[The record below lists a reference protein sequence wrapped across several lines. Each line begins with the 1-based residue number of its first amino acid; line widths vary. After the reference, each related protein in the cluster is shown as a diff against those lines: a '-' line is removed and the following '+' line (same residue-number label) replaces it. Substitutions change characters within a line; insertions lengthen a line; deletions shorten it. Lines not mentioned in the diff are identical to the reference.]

1 MPTFGDRV
9 AVGFSRAVTRRSV
22 LKRSMVAIA
31 ATGAAVAA
39 PLRFGERRA
48 SAAGTCAHYQ
58 NRFGTTCAGSS
69 CGSNRCTSDGGC
81 DLDSTRKRCDTWDV
95 PEDNGNYCWCS
106 SGSCFYP
113 GFYGWYL
120 CCDCWIGAY
129 NNGFDC
135 GTSGGQTR
143 CACKTLV
150 TFGGPC

>member
-48 SAAGTCAHYQ
+48 SAAGTCAHHQ
-58 NRFGTTCAGSS
+58 NRLGTTCAGTS
-69 CGSNRCTSDGGC
+69 CSSNRCTSDGGC

-95 PEDNGNYCWCS
+95 
-106 SGSCFYP
+106 
-113 GFYGWYL
+113 
-120 CCDCWIGAY
+120 A
-129 NNGFDC
+129 
-135 GTSGGQTR
+135 GGERQLL
-143 CACKTLV
+143 LV
-150 TFGGPC
+150 LVGRLLHRGCLRLVPLL